1 MTYYTRFRSPLCDI
15 IIVGSKHGLQQLHL
29 CTEEGHT
36 TFYLDPAWQRK
47 DDFFTLATTQL
58 QQYFAGQRQRFDLP
72 LNPRGTPFQRRVWQ
86 ELTHIAYGELRS
98 YKEIAHAIG
107 NPNAA
112 RAVGLANSKNP
123 LPIIIPCHRV
133 IGANGQLTGF
143 SAGLKIK
150 QQLIRLEQTGSPA

>member
-1 MTYYTRFRSPLCDI
+1 MTYYTRFHSPLCDI
-15 IIVGSKHGLQQLHL
+15 IIVGSSHGLHRLHL
-29 CTEEGHT
+29 CTGEGQASFHLAPT
-36 TFYLDPAWQRK
+36 WQRK
-47 DDFFTLATTQL
+47 DEFFTQTTIQL

-72 LNPRGTPFQRRVWQ
+72 LTPQGTPFQRRVWE
-86 ELTHIAYGELRS
+86 ELSRIAYGELRS
-98 YKEIAHAIG
+98 YKEIARAIG

-150 QQLIRLEQTGSPA
+150 QELIRLEQTGSPS